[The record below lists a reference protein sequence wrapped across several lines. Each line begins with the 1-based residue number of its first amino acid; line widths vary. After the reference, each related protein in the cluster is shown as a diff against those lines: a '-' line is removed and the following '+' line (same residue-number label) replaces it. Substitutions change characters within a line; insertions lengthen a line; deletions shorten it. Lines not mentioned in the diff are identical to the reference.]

1 MLCKVFCACCRGLDP
16 LTVTVEVDV
25 CDGISFFLVGLPD
38 NAVKESQQ
46 RISSALNRY
55 GYRIPGKRIVIN
67 LAPANVKKEGSA
79 FDVAIAMGIISASGQ
94 ATFPNPEDFM
104 ILGELALDGSLRPV
118 TGALPIILH
127 ARDCGFKGCILP
139 AESAVEGAEIE
150 GITVFAAENI
160 GDVIDILKEPELA
173 ADKVVQYAWGEA
185 GADSGSKMPGSEVLV
200 NGILDPE
207 RVEAGREV
215 VRKTEKYLYDFTDVR
230 GQQMVKAGL
239 EIAAAGGHNVIMVGS
254 PGSGKTFMA
263 KCVRSIL
270 PPMST
275 EEAIET
281 SKIYSVAGLF
291 PAGGGLIRERPFRQP
306 HHTSTIQSLAG
317 SGVYGLPGEISL
329 AHNGVLFLDEFAE
342 FSRSALEILRQPL
355 EDRVIQI
362 CRARTRFCYPA
373 SFMLVA
379 AMNPCPCGYL
389 YDERVQC
396 TCSSSA
402 IMKYASKISGPLMDR
417 IDIQLNVTP
426 VLAEDLLGDNAVA
439 GEPSCVIAARVTKAR
454 DIQLKRYRGEGFYA
468 NAQIPPSLLQKY
480 CKIGAAERS
489 YLMRIVSQLN
499 ISARGYSRI
508 LKISRT
514 IADLDGDDFI
524 SLRHISKAI
533 QFKLKINEDD

>member
-1 MLCKVFCACCRGLDP
+1 MLCKVFCACCKGLDP
-16 LTVTVEVDV
+16 LTITVEVDV

-38 NAVKESQQ
+38 IAVKESQQ
-46 RISSALNRY
+46 RISSALGRY
-55 GYRIPGKRIVIN
+55 GYRIPGKRIVVN

-94 ATFPNPEDFM
+94 ATFPNPEDFL

-150 GITVFAAENI
+150 GITVFAAESVK
-160 GDVIDILKEPELA
+160 DVIDILKEPELA
-173 ADKVVQYAWGEA
+173 ADKVVQYVGE
-185 GADSGSKMPGSEVLV
+185 GVGT
-200 NGILDPE
+200 GILCEGTGVLTGVVPADKGGAL
-207 RVEAGREV
+207 RVTVPG
-215 VRKTEKYLYDFTDVR
+215 EKYVCDFADVK
-230 GQQMVKAGL
+230 GQQPVKAGL

-275 EEAIET
+275 QEAIET

-362 CRARTRFCYPA
+362 CRARTRFSYPA

-389 YDERVQC
+389 YDQRVQC

-402 IMKYASKISGPLMDR
+402 VMKYASKISGPLMDR
-417 IDIQLNVTP
+417 IDIQLNVAP
-426 VLAEDLLGDNAVA
+426 VLAQDLLGDTASVE
-439 GEPSCVIAARVTKAR
+439 EPSCVIAARVAKAR
-454 DIQLKRYRGEGFYA
+454 AVQLKRYAGEGFYS

-480 CKIGAAERS
+480 CKIGAEQKN

>member
-1 MLCKVFCACCRGLDP
+1 V
-16 LTVTVEVDV
+16 V
-25 CDGISFFLVGLPD
+25 
-38 NAVKESQQ
+38 
-46 RISSALNRY
+46 
-55 GYRIPGKRIVIN
+55 N

-79 FDVAIAMGIISASGQ
+79 FDVAIAIGIISASGQ
-94 ATFPNPEDFM
+94 ATFPNPEDFL

-150 GITVFAAENI
+150 GVTVFAAQNL

-173 ADKVVQYAWGEA
+173 ADKVVQYAGRGVGPGVSGGDA
-185 GADSGSKMPGSEVLV
+185 GALTGFVVAEKGSTTGATPQG
-200 NGILDPE
+200 
-207 RVEAGREV
+207 
-215 VRKTEKYLYDFTDVR
+215 EKYPYDFADVK
-230 GQQMVKAGL
+230 GQQLVKAGL

-263 KCVRSIL
+263 KCMKSIL

-275 EEAIET
+275 KEAIET

-389 YDERVQC
+389 YDQRIQC

-402 IMKYASKISGPLMDR
+402 VMKYASKISGPLMDR
-417 IDIQLNVTP
+417 IDIQLNVAP
-426 VLAEDLLGDNAVA
+426 VLAEDLLGDTTSA
-439 GEPSCVIAARVTKAR
+439 GEPSCVIAARVAKAR
-454 DIQLKRYRGEGFYA
+454 AVQLKRYAGEGFYT

-480 CKIGAAERS
+480 CKIGAEQKN